1 MSKTQILEQALKLS
15 LKERAE
21 LARELQLSVDEPTLE
36 ENEQLWLEVIGR
48 RVEEI
53 RSGKVKGIP
62 WEEVMRDVRAG

>member
-1 MSKTQILEQALKLS
+1 MSKAQILEQALKLS

-21 LARELQLSVDEPTLE
+21 LARELQLSVDEPTPE

-48 RVEEI
+48 RVEEL

-62 WEEVMRDVRAG
+62 WEEVLRDVKSR